1 MTSAAD
7 LRLQTCR
14 PQTSALSAAEVAT
27 YLQALPDWQLQD
39 GKIVRTY
46 AFQNYYRTLAFVNAI
61 AYTIHTED
69 HHPELVITYKQC
81 VVKYDTHSV
90 NNGLGGRGGL
100 SLNDFICAAKLDAIY
115 AQSVATAS

>member
-1 MTSAAD
+1 MHSAAD

-27 YLQALPDWQLQD
+27 YLQALPEWQLQD

-46 AFQNYYRTLAFVNAI
+46 SFQNYYRTLAFVNAI
-61 AYTIHTED
+61 AYTIHAED
-69 HHPELVITYKQC
+69 HHPELVLTYKQC

-90 NNGLGGRGGL
+90 NNGQGGL

-115 AQSVATAS
+115 AQSVPRTAS

>member
-1 MTSAAD
+1 MHSAAD

-39 GKIVRTY
+39 GKIVRSY

-61 AYTIHTED
+61 AYTIHAED